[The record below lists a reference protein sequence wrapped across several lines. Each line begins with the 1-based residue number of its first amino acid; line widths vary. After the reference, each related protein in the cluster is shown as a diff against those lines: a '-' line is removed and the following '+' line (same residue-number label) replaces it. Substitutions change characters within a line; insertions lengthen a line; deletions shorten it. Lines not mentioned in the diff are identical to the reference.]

1 VEVVLMARSLERF
14 SVRVLLLQMTAHALI
29 FAGQNAGNLTE
40 RALLATDTVATAALG
55 LSWTAFCL
63 VSAFTTSLV
72 SVCPLVVGR
81 RTGNGDEGGARSA
94 VRQGLLLAVGG
105 GMLGL
110 AVAVAAAVVAT
121 LTSGPARDSA
131 LFLAAQGLA
140 LGPSLGARALIGYF
154 SGTLR
159 VGPALLATMS
169 ALPVAIHLMLA
180 CLLTGLLSWSLAG
193 AGVAR
198 LGAAVAVFAV
208 TVAVVRTEF
217 RGFLGPGRRSDR
229 ALLWR
234 MFTEGSAL
242 GLQQVAAGLTV
253 VFLYLAVAGAGD
265 VTAAALTLTHSG
277 IYPLLF
283 AFAWGLS
290 QAVGAAAAQAVGRR
304 DARELTRIIWLSLGL
319 SAVLVGALPWGAY
332 ALCGRQTLAWLVE
345 DSPESQ
351 AVLAASERFMGL
363 LAIFFVFDFAI
374 NFLSALLR
382 AAEEQVYLLEVTAAT
397 AAGFGI
403 LVIAL
408 PLPPD
413 GTCLMGTF
421 ILAQAAWAVLLLVRV
436 VTRWPCLVRADLPVA
451 PADDCHVPEAETV
464 RDRHALRRLEARH
477 RLTALAS
484 SGADSRAEVP
494 DRFSYRKVPREE
506 HPAMDPLNPNTAPL
520 SPTQRALAL
529 GLLVEMVVPMFTK
542 SRGES
547 AGSGAQSER
556 GGEGQAEL
564 WRKLRA
570 KCDDLATLVLWAD
583 DRHEAAAYVLGYLP
597 KHLDYLFELLSVPKR
612 APVLESVEAGG
623 GLARRNGKVYS
634 KSGG

>member
-1 VEVVLMARSLERF
+1 MARSVERF
-14 SVRVLLLQMTAHALI
+14 GVRVLLLQMMAHALI

-63 VSAFTTSLV
+63 LSAFTTSLV
-72 SVCPLVVGR
+72 NVCPLVVGR
-81 RTGNGDEGGARSA
+81 CTGNGDEGGARAA
-94 VRQGLLLAVGG
+94 VRQALLLAAVG

-110 AVAVAAAVVAT
+110 AVAVAAVVAAVF
-121 LTSGPARDSA
+121 TSGPARDTA

-140 LGPSLGARALIGYF
+140 LGPSLGTRALSGYF

-159 VGPALLATMS
+159 VRLALLATMS
-169 ALPVAIHLMLA
+169 ALPITIHLTLA
-180 CLLTGLLSWSLAG
+180 CLLTGLLAWSLAG
-193 AGVAR
+193 AGLAR
-198 LGAAVAVFAV
+198 LGAALAVFAV
-208 TVAVVRTEF
+208 TALVVRTEF
-217 RGFLGPGRRSDR
+217 RGFFEPGRPSDR
-229 ALLWR
+229 ALLWT

-242 GLQQVAAGLTV
+242 GLQQVAAGLMV
-253 VFLYLAVAGAGD
+253 VFLYLPVARAGD

-283 AFAWGLS
+283 AFAWGSS
-290 QAVGAAAAQAVGRR
+290 QAVGAAAAQVVGRR
-304 DARELTRIIWLSLGL
+304 DAGELTRSTWLGLGL
-319 SAVLVGALPWGAY
+319 SALLLGALPWGAY
-332 ALCGRQTLAWLVE
+332 ALCGRQTLAWLVG
-345 DSPESQ
+345 DRPESQ

-382 AAEEQVYLLEVTAAT
+382 AAEEQVFLLKVTAAT

-413 GTCLMGTF
+413 GACLMGTF

-436 VTRWPCLVRADLPVA
+436 VKRWPCMV
-451 PADDCHVPEAETV
+451 
-464 RDRHALRRLEARH
+464 
-477 RLTALAS
+477 RLTALGA
-484 SGADSRAEVP
+484 SGADSQAEIAE
-494 DRFSYRKVPREE
+494 RFFHRKVPQEE
-506 HPAMDPLNPNTAPL
+506 HPAMDPFHPNTGPL

-529 GLLVEMVVPMFTK
+529 GLLVEMVEPLFTR

-547 AGSGAQSER
+547 PGPGARSER
-556 GGEGQAEL
+556 GGNGQSEL
-564 WRKLRA
+564 WRNLRA

-583 DRHEAAAYVLGYLP
+583 NREEAAAYVLGYLP
-597 KHLDYLFELLSVPKR
+597 KHLEYLFELLSMQKRVPLLDTVK
-612 APVLESVEAGG
+612 AGG
-623 GLARRNGKVYS
+623 GVARRNGKHQS
-634 KSGG
+634 SPG